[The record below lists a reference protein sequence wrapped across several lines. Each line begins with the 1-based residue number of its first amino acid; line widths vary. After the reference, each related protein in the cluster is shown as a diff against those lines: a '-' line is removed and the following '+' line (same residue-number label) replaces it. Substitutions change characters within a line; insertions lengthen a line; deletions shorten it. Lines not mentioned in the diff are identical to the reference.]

1 MNSTQKKV
9 FELIEEQQKGKE
21 NTAPWMVGEQLK
33 EIAEREP
40 QSAELLFND
49 LQVESMSIVEA
60 EKQIKAYSDKH
71 KKGNCFCVTPIVAEG
86 ILREFYGLPKRDEK
100 PAEETVADSGYID
113 LDAFL

>member
-1 MNSTQKKV
+1 MSDIVARVK
-9 FELIEEQQKGKE
+9 ELIEVQQKGKE

-40 QSAELLFND
+40 ISAGILLND
-49 LQVESMSIVEA
+49 LQVETMSIVEA

-71 KKGNCFCVTPIVAEG
+71 KKGTSFCVIPTVAEG
-86 ILREFYGLPKRDEK
+86 ILRKFYGLPEREEK
-100 PAEETVADSGYID
+100 PAQVESASDGYID

>member
-1 MNSTQKKV
+1 MSDIVARVK
-9 FELIEEQQKGKE
+9 ELIEVQQKGKE

-40 QSAELLFND
+40 ISAGILLND
-49 LQVESMSIVEA
+49 LQVETMSIVEA
-60 EKQIKAYSDKH
+60 EKQIKAYADKH